1 MKSDESFELKSNKVG
16 SSENKSDIQADI
28 DESVNVR
35 NSEIG
40 DNSYVREHCTVHESE
55 IGKGCRIYERVL
67 LKRVEIANNVDI
79 NAGTY
84 IENAKV
90 EDNVLIAPNCSIVG
104 VTHEITKDGA
114 KRADTFEKVIVRKGV
129 FIGANSVVLPGVEIG
144 QGSVIGAGT
153 TVTKNVP
160 PGHICFGAPQNQIMM
175 SLEKWLKTN
184 K

>member
-1 MKSDESFELKSNKVG
+1 MEKALKIKSAN
-16 SSENKSDIQADI
+16 I
-28 DESVNVR
+28 R

-40 DNSYVREHCTVHESE
+40 DDSYVREYCTIHESK
-55 IGKGCRIYERVL
+55 IGKGCRIYERVS

-79 NAGTY
+79 NSGTY
-84 IENAKV
+84 IENAKI

-104 VTHEITKDGA
+104 VTHEITKDGV
-114 KRADTFEKVIVRKGV
+114 KRADTFKKVVLRKGV

-153 TVTKNVP
+153 IVTKNIP
-160 PGHICFGAPQNQIMM
+160 ARHICFGMPQNQTIVP
-175 SLEKWLKTN
+175 LEKWLKRN